1 MKTLPDEIPQNFKFP
16 FICIIF
22 CPNQYIVCY
31 IINIILRVEEQA
43 VQCLSSVFLFV

>member
-1 MKTLPDEIPQNFKFP
+1 M
-16 FICIIF
+16 CIIF